1 MRSRVKF
8 LSIVISFLMILSP
21 AYAQL
26 EGAKTVTAGDICPY
40 SGTLLTSTAAAKLII
55 TLETNKELCNARAEK
70 ELDLLQERL
79 TLKIEILSV
88 RLNSSKEQYDSIVK
102 LKDEQIQGLHS
113 HIKDIEGHGLGKT
126 FWFSMGVVGGVII
139 VLASAYA
146 VGEVS
151 NR

>member
-1 MRSRVKF
+1 MKF
-8 LSIVISFLMILSP
+8 LSIIMSSLMILSP

-26 EGAKTVTAGDICPY
+26 EGAKTVTAGDTCPY
-40 SGTLLTSTAAAKLII
+40 SGTLLTSAAAAKLVI
-55 TLETNKELCNARAEK
+55 TLETNKELCDARVEK
-70 ELDLLQERL
+70 ELGLLRERL
-79 TLKIEILSV
+79 TLKIEILTA

-113 HIKDIEGHGLGKT
+113 HIKDVEGHGMGKT

-146 VGEVS
+146 MGEVS